1 MKRTLLGLLLLS
13 GAAHAQPPAPDG
25 QRLFTEKCGLCHM
38 ERGWGTNSLA
48 RRSGGDG
55 LLVNRNDLTP
65 TVVEYV
71 VRNGLGSMPHF
82 RQSELPDPLLKEI
95 AAFLSKG
102 NKE

>member
-1 MKRTLLGLLLLS
+1 MKRLLLS
-13 GAAHAQPPAPDG
+13 LLLVGGAAHAQPPAANG
-25 QRLFTEKCGLCHM
+25 GKLFTERCGSCHM
-38 ERGWGTNSLA
+38 DRGWGTRNLS
-48 RRSGGDG
+48 RRTGGDG
-55 LLVNRNDLTP
+55 LLANRTDLTP
-65 TVVEYV
+65 SVVEYV